1 MVKSKIN
8 YAVEKNQVIVGPKEA
23 LNVDEIYLK
32 DMNWINNSLSGENI
46 LVKVRNTG
54 NLIKAKLKLINDQII
69 IFPKERTEGI
79 SPGQA
84 AVIYN
89 IENSNHV
96 LGGGW
101 IEETKSNFTANY
113 KNSFSAA

>member
-1 MVKSKIN
+1 MSLAYKS
-8 YAVEKNQVIVGPKEA
+8 
-23 LNVDEIYLK
+23 LSVDEIYLK
-32 DMNWINNSLSGENI
+32 DMNWICNTSAREENI
-46 LVKVRNTG
+46 FVKVRNTG
-54 NLIKAKLKLINDQII
+54 NLIKAKLKLINDQVILL
-69 IFPKERTEGI
+69 PEERTEGI

-89 IENSNHV
+89 RKNSNHV